1 MPIDTNQIAGIIEPS
16 LDAMGYRL
24 VRVAVLGAGRT
35 TLQIMAERR
44 DDASMTVDDCA
55 DISRSVSALL
65 DVADPIASAY
75 TLEVSSPG
83 IDRPLVRPED
93 YDRFAGFEARIEVSR
108 PISGRKRFRG
118 RLLGRSGDTVRLI
131 AEAGEVEVPLS
142 AIARAKLV
150 LTDDLLA
157 LAQGKIGPA
166 VGDHL
171 DDGHGIFPTRIDH
184 VRSAERSRR
193 GNLFITLHHRDHFHP
208 GKLGHVYEHQPDRS
222 GADHHH
228 IGIAAGRKGSRE
240 GEGGHSHDSNVVVCR
255 CSLSACALSRGSR
268 QRSSGLR
275 LELKHAGP
283 RRTLR
288 TQSGPP

>member
-1 MPIDTNQIAGIIEPS
+1 MGVNHRAGRFAEWAPRPTFCLRRHGLGGFQADRTGLPIDTNQIAGIIEPS

-157 LAQGKIGPA
+157 LAQGKSGSAAPA
-166 VGDHL
+166 H
-171 DDGHGIFPTRIDH
+171 
-184 VRSAERSRR
+184 
-193 GNLFITLHHRDHFHP
+193 
-208 GKLGHVYEHQPDRS
+208 
-222 GADHHH
+222 
-228 IGIAAGRKGSRE
+228 
-240 GEGGHSHDSNVVVCR
+240 
-255 CSLSACALSRGSR
+255 
-268 QRSSGLR
+268 
-275 LELKHAGP
+275 
-283 RRTLR
+283 
-288 TQSGPP
+288 